1 VINERSRRAS
11 NMMKNAVCDEAMLK
25 KGERELYGRFYLYST
40 QEPDEVVIL
49 ESCSSVPNVENGS
62 LV

>member
-1 VINERSRRAS
+1 VIDERSRRAS

-25 KGERELYGRFYLYST
+25 KSERELYGRFHLYST
-40 QEPDEVVIL
+40 HERDEVVIL
-49 ESCSSVPNVENGS
+49 ESCSSAPDVENGS